1 MKQLVCE
8 MCGGVDLVK
17 DGGVFVCQ
25 TCGTKYSVEEAKKM
39 MVEGTVDV
47 TGTVKVDRTS
57 EVDNIIKNA
66 DRTFDDGNHKEAFD
80 LYSQALNIEP
90 DNPHA
95 ILYRAVSSAWQ
106 SSVKD
111 CRIGEINRA
120 MERAFELKHNQLGDT
135 LEYFNFVTDAI
146 NKSAPCL
153 NAIANMY
160 INYFNKANPRTGLSI
175 SLAVMTVDLAAE
187 VKSTLENGTSNC
199 CVVSQNIATYALDG
213 VVDYSEST
221 DGYWAGIETVLKNAK
236 VYRSN
241 AGMSSDS
248 SIDRKLDDVK
258 KAKDKAKVQREE
270 HAAKVREQEAKEKA
284 EKRDAYWNEHA
295 SEKAEL
301 EAEKASLEARSEAI
315 KAQVDE
321 INKQRTSDV
330 NELRKIR
337 DAKVPEEIECDKQR
351 ELIRELEN
359 QRNKCGIF
367 KGKEKKEI
375 QERID
380 QENIRLEEMRKN
392 AQTAADKHKAD
403 INVQISVIQQTG
415 QDVIDEF
422 NKLKARIQEIVMEL
436 TKDR

>member
-1 MKQLVCE
+1 
-8 MCGGVDLVK
+8 
-17 DGGVFVCQ
+17 
-25 TCGTKYSVEEAKKM
+25 
-39 MVEGTVDV
+39 
-47 TGTVKVDRTS
+47 
-57 EVDNIIKNA
+57 
-66 DRTFDDGNHKEAFD
+66 
-80 LYSQALNIEP
+80 
-90 DNPHA
+90 
-95 ILYRAVSSAWQ
+95 
-106 SSVKD
+106 
-111 CRIGEINRA
+111 
-120 MERAFELKHNQLGDT
+120 
-135 LEYFNFVTDAI
+135 
-146 NKSAPCL
+146 
-153 NAIANMY
+153 
-160 INYFNKANPRTGLSI
+160 
-175 SLAVMTVDLAAE
+175 
-187 VKSTLENGTSNC
+187 
-199 CVVSQNIATYALDG
+199 
-213 VVDYSEST
+213 
-221 DGYWAGIETVLKNAK
+221 
-236 VYRSN
+236 
-241 AGMSSDS
+241 MSSDS

-295 SEKAEL
+295 TEKAEL

-321 INKQRTSDV
+321 INKQRTSEV

-337 DAKVPEEIECDKQR
+337 DTKVPEEIECDKQR
-351 ELIRELEN
+351 DLIRELEN

-392 AQTAADKHKAD
+392 AQAAADKHKAD
-403 INVQISVIQQTG
+403 INAQISVILQTG